1 MQMTASGPFAM
12 GPALAGSSKKRTP
25 RSNFTPVMPMGPG
38 SASLGEGLSRTAAPV
53 LGQVREREKNPTV
66 KEEDED
72 VEVYSDPDEGV
83 QIVDMDAVKTMD
95 WMAPESL
102 RRERNEG
109 KKLKKKKAEVAKTAA
124 KEMGKGTICGP
135 SLNNSSS
142 LLLKVDLNL
151 NPLRR

>member
-12 GPALAGSSKKRTP
+12 GPALGGASKRRTP

-38 SASLGEGLSRTAAPV
+38 SASLGEGLSRTGAPV
-53 LGQVREREKNPTV
+53 LGQVREREKGGTI

-83 QIVDMDAVKTMD
+83 QIVDMDAVRTMD

-102 RRERNEG
+102 KRERDDG
-109 KKLKKKKAEVAKTAA
+109 KQLRKKRTEVANTTPKEKDKA
-124 KEMGKGTICGP
+124 KGKGKDEGTFVTVY
-135 SLNNSSS
+135 LNQ
-142 LLLKVDLNL
+142 LHFYQ
-151 NPLRR
+151 RCI

>member
-12 GPALAGSSKKRTP
+12 GPALGGSSKRRTP

-38 SASLGEGLSRTAAPV
+38 SGSLGDGLSRTGAPV
-53 LGQVREREKNPTV
+53 LGQVREREKKGTV

-83 QIVDMDAVKTMD
+83 QIVDMEAVKTMD

-102 RRERNEG
+102 RRERADV
-109 KKLKKKKAEVAKTAA
+109 KKLTKKKAEVAKTTA
-124 KEMGKGTICGP
+124 KGKGKGKGKGKEKGTFCG
-135 SLNNSSS
+135 SASE
-142 LLLKVDLNL
+142 
-151 NPLRR
+151 